1 MNGNTNSPNPT
12 VNMVSQDNSEGT
24 RAKMRIGTRG
34 SPLALAQANEVRDL
48 LISNHDDLG
57 PDNVEIVVI
66 STKGDRV
73 QDRALSEIGGKGLFT
88 EEIEDGLADG
98 SLDIAVHSM
107 KDMPTELPEG
117 LVIPCLLPR
126 EDVRD
131 VFISDKAARLEDLPE
146 GAVIGSASLRRQAQI
161 RHRRP
166 DLKVVTFR
174 GNVQSRL
181 RKLGEGEVD
190 ATLLARAGLNR
201 LDMEHVATETLSV
214 DQMLPAV
221 AQGAI
226 GIECRDGDQR
236 VLDYL
241 APLACVDTMA
251 CVTAERAVL
260 AALDGSCR
268 TPIAA
273 MATLDGDD
281 LSLRALVL
289 RPDGSE
295 ALETTRQGKA
305 SDAQALGQD
314 AGEELKRRAG
324 PDFMTV

>member
-1 MNGNTNSPNPT
+1 
-12 VNMVSQDNSEGT
+12 MVSQDTTEGT

-34 SPLALAQANEVRDL
+34 SPLALAQAHETRDL
-48 LISNHDDLG
+48 LVAAHDDLLT
-57 PDNVEIVVI
+57 DDVEIVVI

-88 EEIEDGLADG
+88 EEIEAGLSDG

-107 KDMPTELPEG
+107 KDMPTELPDG
-117 LVIPCLLPR
+117 LIIPCLLPR

-131 VFISDKAARLEDLPE
+131 VFISNKASRLQDLPQ

-161 RHRRP
+161 KNQRP
-166 DLKVVTFR
+166 DLEVVTFR

-181 RKLGEGEVD
+181 RKLEEGIVD
-190 ATLLARAGLNR
+190 ATLLAQAGLNR
-201 LDMEHVATETLSV
+201 LDMAHVATETLSIE
-214 DQMLPAV
+214 QMLPAV

-226 GIECRDGDQR
+226 GIECREGDKR

-241 APLACVDTMA
+241 APLACADTMA

-273 MATLDGDD
+273 LATLNDD
-281 LSLRALVL
+281 TISLRALVL

-295 ALETTRQGKA
+295 ALETTREGPV
-305 SDAQALGQD
+305 SDALALGED
-314 AGEELKRRAG
+314 AGAELKQRAG
-324 PDFMTV
+324 PDFMTAS